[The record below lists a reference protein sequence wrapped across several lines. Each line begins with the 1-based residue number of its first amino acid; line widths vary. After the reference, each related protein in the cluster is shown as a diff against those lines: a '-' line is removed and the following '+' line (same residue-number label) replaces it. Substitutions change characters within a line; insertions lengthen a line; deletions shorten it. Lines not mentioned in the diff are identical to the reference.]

1 MNKTNLKIRTIVHN
15 PDITIQPLSLIS
27 TCLFINGV
35 RGTDK
40 NAAEPDSVFISSNPI
55 DRETCTCKG
64 KRLYGKVRVVDI
76 SADFKVEIVDIG
88 ADLRVERVNIGAHS
102 CGKWE
107 FVDIGEDFTVEFV
120 DIGGD
125 FKVEFVDI
133 SPGIR

>member
-1 MNKTNLKIRTIVHN
+1 MKRLIFSFLIV
-15 PDITIQPLSLIS
+15 LFGSL
-27 TCLFINGV
+27 LY
-35 RGTDK
+35 
-40 NAAEPDSVFISSNPI
+40 AAEPDSVFVNSGSNPI

-64 KRLYGKVRVVDI
+64 KRLYGKVRVVDV

-88 ADLRVERVNIGAHS
+88 ADLRVERVNIGSDS

-120 DIGGD
+120 EIGGD
-125 FKVEFVDI
+125 FKVEFVEI

>member
-1 MNKTNLKIRTIVHN
+1 MKRLIFSFLIV
-15 PDITIQPLSLIS
+15 LFGSL
-27 TCLFINGV
+27 LY
-35 RGTDK
+35 
-40 NAAEPDSVFISSNPI
+40 AAEPDSVFVSSSSNPI

-64 KRLYGKVRVVDI
+64 KRLYGKVRVVSI

-88 ADLRVERVNIGAHS
+88 ADLRVERVDIGADS
-102 CGKWE
+102 CGEWE